1 MKGRRK
7 YFKQNHMCLKN
18 LLNALNVY
26 VSRRMFGITFLK
38 HAMEPLLSS
47 NFTLYLGKSLD
58 LSLFLEPT
66 HLGKLLNAMQRQ
78 GSFSLLENSSLVE
91 RWTFVHILCNILASD
106 PRTWYWTEFW
116 SEVTWLNYVV
126 VLSAVKRTETKLFFP
141 EEFIIGDVGS

>member
-1 MKGRRK
+1 
-7 YFKQNHMCLKN
+7 MCLKN

-91 RWTFVHILCNILASD
+91 R
-106 PRTWYWTEFW
+106 
-116 SEVTWLNYVV
+116 
-126 VLSAVKRTETKLFFP
+126 
-141 EEFIIGDVGS
+141 